1 MSAYWRYVKTYGV
14 PPRGQVVA
22 IKLKDI
28 RTNERVEVTG
38 KFNMNG
44 ADTYW
49 SVYVLD
55 EGFVPLTLELAE
67 RYKVLAWLPIGNRRA
82 E

>member
-1 MSAYWRYVKTYGV
+1 MSVLWRYVKTYGV

-22 IKLKDI
+22 IKLKDT
-28 RTNERVEVTG
+28 RTNKRVEVTG

-44 ADTYW
+44 TDTYW
-49 SVYVLD
+49 SVFVLD
-55 EGFVPLTLELAE
+55 EGFVPLALELEE

>member
-14 PPRGQVVA
+14 SPNGQVVA
-22 IKLKDI
+22 IKLKDT

-38 KFNMNG
+38 KFNING
-44 ADTYW
+44 TEAYW

-55 EGFVPLTLELAE
+55 EGFIPLTLELVE
-67 RYKVLAWLPIGNRRA
+67 RYKVLAWLPIGNRRT

>member
-22 IKLKDI
+22 IKLKDT
-28 RTNERVEVTG
+28 RTNKRVEVTG
-38 KFNMNG
+38 KFNMSE
-44 ADTYW
+44 ADAYW
-49 SVYVLD
+49 SVYVPFA
-55 EGFVPLTLELAE
+55 GFAPLTHELGE
-67 RYKVLAWLPIGNRRA
+67 RYEVLAWLPIGNRRA